1 MSVFFLPSLSS
12 GTHTR
17 FPRMC
22 FWCISVCIESYT
34 SCVCLGAATLLLL
47 PNNCR
52 LFTLWYRTLEREC
65 SPWPRWHCVLL
76 RGKAGKDWEGVRGM
90 TLHWVQLYPFLPLHS
105 SFIFLKTCAS
115 FGKETLILAEFF
127 QTVSNAV
134 RFPLNMAINLDAW
147 MEANALETPSPLWVL
162 SSSDSSDSKYQCRL
176 SSENHYARAW

>member
-1 MSVFFLPSLSS
+1 MILVKLSSALYVSVFFLPSLSS

-22 FWCISVCIESYT
+22 FWCVSVCIESYT

-76 RGKAGKDWEGVRGM
+76 RGKAGKDWEGVWGM
-90 TLHWVQLYPFLPLHS
+90 TLHWVLLYPFLPLHS
-105 SFIFLKTCAS
+105 SFIFFK
-115 FGKETLILAEFF
+115 
-127 QTVSNAV
+127 
-134 RFPLNMAINLDAW
+134 NMCLLWQGN
-147 MEANALETPSPLWVL
+147 TYFSWVL
-162 SSSDSSDSKYQCRL
+162 SDRVQCSQI
-176 SSENHYARAW
+176 SSEHGYQFRCLNGSQCFRNPISSLGVEHFWQ